1 MSLEALLLLA
11 LFVLLPVIEQLIAR
25 ARRRAAV
32 VTEAKAAAK
41 PQVVASLPAAPALV
55 ASALPEPIPE
65 RPPRQLSSRRRSRTT
80 PRTRRERLRHHD
92 FLREGMVVRII
103 LGPCR
108 ALDSGAPSRQDGTM
122 RRHAEASE

>member
-41 PQVVASLPAAPALV
+41 PQVIASLPAAPVLV
-55 ASALPEPIPE
+55 ASASPEPSLE
-65 RPPRQLSSRRRSRTT
+65 RARRQSPSPRRSRIGA
-80 PRTRRERLRHHD
+80 RTRRERLRHHD
-92 FLREGMVVRII
+92 VLREGMVVRII

-108 ALDSGAPSRQDGTM
+108 ALDSGAPSHQDSA
-122 RRHAEASE
+122 R